1 MRWLEYFFSASL
13 MQVVIQ
19 VLCGFTDVWM
29 LSLCAVCIA
38 ITQVFGFTTEQIL
51 YLQTQITKQQTQITK
66 QQTKIEEQQTEI
78 GELQTQIRGNLR
90 KQLPP
95 STTALLL
102 QF

>member
-1 MRWLEYFFSASL
+1 MQPMRWLEYFFSASL

-66 QQTKIEEQQTEI
+66 QQNEI
-78 GELQTQIRGNLR
+78 NNLTSEMETGGV
-90 KQLPP
+90 QSPQ
-95 STTALLL
+95 SALLL